1 MVAKCWEAK
10 HGGILGVRY
19 LVSVRTDILLAN
31 PEMFDDVVTM
41 VLSGLKKVMMMS
53 NQ

>member
-1 MVAKCWEAK
+1 M
-10 HGGILGVRY
+10 LGSQTWWYTRVRY

-41 VLSGLKKVMMMS
+41 VLSGLKEVMMMS